1 MATLNQWVAGA
12 RPRTLPLAVAPV
24 AAGTGAA
31 YAMERANTSHAL
43 LALLVAVS
51 LQIGVNYAND
61 YSDGIRGTDGERVGP
76 VRLVGQKLAPAKNV
90 KFAAF
95 MSFGFAGLCGLA
107 LVALAN
113 EFWLLLVG
121 LLAIVAAWKYTG
133 GKNPYGYLGLGE
145 LFVFVFFGL
154 VATLGTTY
162 TQAGRVESATW
173 AAAVGVGAMA
183 CAVLVANNLRDIPGD
198 REVGKRTLAVRMG
211 ERGTAIFYVFLLA
224 VALLSAIAASLT
236 HPYAALAIL
245 GVAAAVRPMLLIL
258 RGTRG
263 RDLIPA
269 IAGTSIAALVY
280 GVLLG
285 VGFYVG
291 YVLR

>member
-31 YAMERANTSHAL
+31 YAMERANTSHAV
-43 LALLVAVS
+43 LALLVALS
-51 LQIGVNYAND
+51 LQVGVNYAND
-61 YSDGIRGTDGERVGP
+61 YSDGIRGTDEVRVGP

-95 MSFGFAGLCGLA
+95 MAFGFAALCGLA
-107 LVALAN
+107 LVALVN
-113 EFWLLLVG
+113 QFWLLLVG
-121 LLAIVAAWKYTG
+121 VLAIVAAWKYTG

-162 TQAGRVESATW
+162 TQAGRIEWATF

-211 ERGTAIFYVFLLA
+211 ERGTAIFYVGLLVLA
-224 VALLSAIAASLT
+224 MLCAIAAGLT
-236 HPYAALAIL
+236 HPYAIVALVGL
-245 GVAAAVRPMLLIL
+245 GVAIKPMLLIV
-258 RGTRG
+258 RGTAG
-263 RDLIPA
+263 RALIPA
-269 IAGTSIAALVY
+269 IAGTSLAALAY
-280 GVLLG
+280 GLLFA
-285 VGFYVG
+285 VGFYLS
-291 YVLR
+291 YLLR